1 MLSCGVGALGWQCPT
16 AAVPSQYPR
25 ATTLEVFSVAVA
37 QLLGL
42 SLGMSYDDPG
52 SCGCVGATCIMQ
64 SSAV

>member
-1 MLSCGVGALGWQCPT
+1 MWGGQGWQCPT
-16 AAVPSQYPR
+16 AALPSQFPR

-42 SLGMSYDDPG
+42 SLGMNYDDPG
-52 SCGCVGATCIMQ
+52 SCGCAGAACIMR